1 MDVRARTIKTIA
13 LAMLLMVSGCTSWF
27 DSGDKDPDVHLEKV
41 ELVQAKLLEQRFR
54 LHFRVDNPNDSTL
67 TVRGLSYA
75 VYLGTIKLTEG
86 ENEHWFSV
94 QPKSSADYVIP
105 VRTNLWPQ
113 IRDVVQMLKN
123 PDKPVPY
130 RLEGELKTG
139 LFIGYDVQ
147 VNHNGEIIPGDFI
160 PE

>member
-94 QPKSSADYVIP
+94 QPNSSAMYVIP
-105 VRTNLWPQ
+105 VRTNL
-113 IRDVVQMLKN
+113 
-123 PDKPVPY
+123 
-130 RLEGELKTG
+130 
-139 LFIGYDVQ
+139 
-147 VNHNGEIIPGDFI
+147 
-160 PE
+160 

>member
-1 MDVRARTIKTIA
+1 MDVRALIKHTAALLLIA
-13 LAMLLMVSGCTSWF
+13 GLSGCASWF
-27 DSGDKDPDVHLEKV
+27 ESSDKDPEVRLERV
-41 ELVQAKLLEQRFR
+41 ELVQAKLLEQRFK
-54 LHFRVDNPNDSTL
+54 LHMRVDNPNDSTL
-67 TVRGLSYA
+67 TVRGLSYT

-113 IRDVVQMLKN
+113 VRPLVKLLET
-123 PDKPVPY
+123 PDQPIPY
-130 RLEGELKTG
+130 RLEGTLQTG
-139 LFIGYDVQ
+139 LFYGYDV
-147 VNHNGEIIPGDFI
+147 HLTRKGEIIPGDFI